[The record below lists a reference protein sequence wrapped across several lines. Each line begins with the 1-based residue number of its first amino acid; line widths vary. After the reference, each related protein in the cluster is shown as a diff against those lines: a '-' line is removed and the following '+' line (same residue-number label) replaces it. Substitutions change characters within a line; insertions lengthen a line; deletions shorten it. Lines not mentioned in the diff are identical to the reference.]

1 MIRGITRQGPPKS
14 ATIWRASTSTTA
26 STTAVSSASEVEGRG
41 KWVRKA
47 MAKIETSNKF
57 SKCAI
62 NRFTLARTKSELR
75 ADGSKAASLS
85 TTVIISETLI
95 VSLQARNS
103 QYRFRDLATGINS

>member
-85 TTVIISETLI
+85 K
-95 VSLQARNS
+95 
-103 QYRFRDLATGINS
+103 YRFRDLATGINS